1 MLGMLLFMK
10 EHLGRILYGKKE
22 NEKCKMA
29 STTKILTAVVTLEMQ
44 ENLEEIVTISAKSA
58 GTGGSRLGLHK
69 NDEISVRNLLY
80 GLLLCSRK

>member
-1 MLGMLLFMK
+1 MK

-29 STTKILTAVVTLEMQ
+29 STTKIMTAVVTLENVDNI
-44 ENLEEIVTISAKSA
+44 EDIVTVSKKSA
-58 GTGGSRLGLHK
+58 GTGGSRLGLHADDK
-69 NDEISVRNLLY
+69 ISVKHLLY